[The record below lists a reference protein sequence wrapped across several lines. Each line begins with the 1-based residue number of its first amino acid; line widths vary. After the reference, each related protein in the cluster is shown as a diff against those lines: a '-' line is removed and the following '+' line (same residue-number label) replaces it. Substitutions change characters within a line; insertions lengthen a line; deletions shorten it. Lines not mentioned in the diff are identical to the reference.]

1 MGELTL
7 VYGPAHPEKWTPTLE
22 RCRQIL
28 AGGQRILWL
37 CPTPFQAHFVQRR
50 LRRGGAQPGR
60 LTLDLDRFVE
70 ILHGHCPNQRAP
82 LPAAAHRLLVEDA
95 LTTYA
100 AATPYYNRR
109 PEGLGRGLTRLFRA
123 LEEAGIQPTAL
134 ATDTPRSAEL
144 RTLYA
149 GYRQRLDTDW
159 VGSDRRWTAVA
170 DHLDRPLLDR
180 LFPGLE
186 LFVLCNFNAVAAP
199 FLPVLERLIELVPQT
214 TALIDCDPEVLP
226 LFARSRPLYQF
237 LAARARTC
245 VKIPAACDP
254 IPGRRLRPPALR
266 ARKRRNYR
274 PRRTPILPRPPR

>member
-37 CPTPFQAHFVQRR
+37 CPTPFQARFVQRR

-109 PEGLGRGLTRLFRA
+109 P
-123 LEEAGIQPTAL
+123 
-134 ATDTPRSAEL
+134 
-144 RTLYA
+144 
-149 GYRQRLDTDW
+149 
-159 VGSDRRWTAVA
+159 
-170 DHLDRPLLDR
+170 
-180 LFPGLE
+180 
-186 LFVLCNFNAVAAP
+186 
-199 FLPVLERLIELVPQT
+199 
-214 TALIDCDPEVLP
+214 
-226 LFARSRPLYQF
+226 
-237 LAARARTC
+237 
-245 VKIPAACDP
+245 
-254 IPGRRLRPPALR
+254 
-266 ARKRRNYR
+266 
-274 PRRTPILPRPPR
+274 